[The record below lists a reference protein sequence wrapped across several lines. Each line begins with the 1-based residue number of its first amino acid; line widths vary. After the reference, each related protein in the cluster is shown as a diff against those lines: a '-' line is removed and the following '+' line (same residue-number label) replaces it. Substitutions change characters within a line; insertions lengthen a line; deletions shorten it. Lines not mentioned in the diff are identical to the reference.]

1 MQPSDFS
8 PATHGRVV
16 KMHTGFWAY
25 VPNPLP
31 PPLESTWQLAGLAAE
46 AHRQVGEL
54 AGLARTLP
62 NPHLLIRPFVRR
74 EAVLSSRIEG
84 TQASLSDLFFF
95 EAAATPAQATG
106 DVLEVANYVKALEY
120 GLTRLADLPVSLR
133 LLREMHERLMTGVR
147 GRHLA
152 PGEFR
157 RSQNWIGPPGC
168 SLAEATYV
176 PAPADLM
183 DATLADLERYI
194 HARSDLPPLVRLGLI
209 HYQFEAIHPF
219 LDGNGRI
226 GRLLI
231 TLLLS
236 VWGLLPQPVL
246 YLSAFFER
254 HRSEYYDR
262 LLAVSRRAEW
272 DVWIE
277 YFLAGVCSQAQDAR
291 DRSKRLLDLRET
303 YRDRL
308 QSARASTLL
317 LRLVDELFAAPAVTI
332 PRAAAVLDVTHRAAQ
347 LNVDKLVGAGVLHEA
362 SGRRRNRIFVARE
375 IVAILEQVS
384 TQ

>member
-8 PATHGRVV
+8 PAVPGRVV
-16 KMHTGFWAY
+16 KVHTGFWAY
-25 VPNPLP
+25 VPDPLP
-31 PPLESTWQLAGLAAE
+31 PPLDVTWQLAGLAAE

-95 EAAATPAQATG
+95 EAAPTPAQAAG
-106 DVLEVANYVKALEY
+106 DVLQVANYVKALEY

-176 PAPADLM
+176 PPPADLM
-183 DATLADLERYI
+183 DATLADLERYV
-194 HARSDLPPLVRLGLI
+194 HARSDLPSLVRLALI

-231 TLLLS
+231 TLLLC

-254 HRSEYYDR
+254 HRSGYYDR

-272 DVWIE
+272 QGWIE

-291 DRSKRLLDLRET
+291 DRSKRLLDLRDT

-308 QSARASTLL
+308 QSARASALL

-332 PRAAAVLDVTHRAAQ
+332 PRAAAVLDVTPRAAQ

-375 IVAILEQVS
+375 IVTTLEQVS
-384 TQ
+384 AQ

>member
-1 MQPSDFS
+1 MQPSEFS
-8 PATHGRVV
+8 PAAPGRVV
-16 KMHTGFWAY
+16 KVHTGFWAY

-31 PPLESTWQLAGLAAE
+31 PPLDSTWQ
-46 AHRQVGEL
+46 L

-84 TQASLSDLFFF
+84 TEASLSDLFFF
-95 EAAATPAQATG
+95 EAASAPAQAAG

-120 GLTRLADLPVSLR
+120 GLTRLADLPVSPR
-133 LLREMHERLMTGVR
+133 LLREMHERLMTDVR

-152 PGEFR
+152 PAEFR

-176 PAPADLM
+176 PPPPDLM

-194 HARSDLPPLVRLGLI
+194 HARSDLPPLVRLALI

-231 TLLLS
+231 TLLLA

-272 DVWIE
+272 EVWIE

-291 DRSKRLLDLRET
+291 DRSRRLLDLRET
-303 YRDRL
+303 YAVGTRL
-308 QSARASTLL
+308 GASLATRRRAVCRPCCHHPT
-317 LRLVDELFAAPAVTI
+317 
-332 PRAAAVLDVTHRAAQ
+332 
-347 LNVDKLVGAGVLHEA
+347 G
-362 SGRRRNRIFVARE
+362 GRRARRIAPCRTVERMFLHVAERHLTNHLFR
-375 IVAILEQVS
+375 IAFYAVGVS
-384 TQ
+384 Y

>member
-8 PATHGRVV
+8 PEAPGRVIKV
-16 KMHTGFWAY
+16 HTGFWAY

-31 PPLESTWQLAGLAAE
+31 PPLDPTWQLAGLAAE

-95 EAAATPAQATG
+95 EAAPTPVQAAG

-176 PAPADLM
+176 PPPADLM
-183 DATLADLERYI
+183 DATLADLERYV
-194 HARSDLPPLVRLGLI
+194 HAHSDLPPLVRLALI
-209 HYQFEAIHPF
+209 HYQFEAIHP
-219 LDGNGRI
+219 
-226 GRLLI
+226 
-231 TLLLS
+231 
-236 VWGLLPQPVL
+236 
-246 YLSAFFER
+246 
-254 HRSEYYDR
+254 
-262 LLAVSRRAEW
+262 
-272 DVWIE
+272 
-277 YFLAGVCSQAQDAR
+277 
-291 DRSKRLLDLRET
+291 
-303 YRDRL
+303 
-308 QSARASTLL
+308 
-317 LRLVDELFAAPAVTI
+317 
-332 PRAAAVLDVTHRAAQ
+332 
-347 LNVDKLVGAGVLHEA
+347 
-362 SGRRRNRIFVARE
+362 
-375 IVAILEQVS
+375 
-384 TQ
+384 

>member
-8 PATHGRVV
+8 PAAPGRVV
-16 KMHTGFWAY
+16 KVQTGFWAY
-25 VPNPLP
+25 VPDPLP
-31 PPLESTWQLAGLAAE
+31 PPLDSTWRLAGLAAE
-46 AHRQVGEL
+46 AHRQAGEL

-62 NPHLLIRPFVRR
+62 NTHLLIRPFVRR

-95 EAAATPAQATG
+95 EAASAPAPTPG

-147 GRHLA
+147 RRHLA

-157 RSQNWIGPPGC
+157 RSQNWIGTPGC
-168 SLAEATYV
+168 SLPEATYV
-176 PAPADLM
+176 PPPADLM

-194 HARSDLPPLVRLGLI
+194 HARSDLPPLVRLALI

-231 TLLLS
+231 TLLLC
-236 VWGLLPQPVL
+236 VRGLMPQPVL

-272 DVWIE
+272 QGWIE
-277 YFLAGVCSQAQDAR
+277 YFLAWVCSQAHDAR
-291 DRSKRLLDLRET
+291 DRSKRLLDLRDA

-308 QSARASTLL
+308 QSARASALL

-347 LNVDKLVGAGVLHEA
+347 LNVDKLVAAGVLHEA
-362 SGRRRNRIFVARE
+362 SGHRRNRIFVARE
-375 IVAILEQVS
+375 IVATLEQVS
-384 TQ
+384 AQ